1 LIQWESLEGSYAPTN
16 SIYGVRGINMKAIR
30 IYFANS
36 GDELRME
43 EVPQPV
49 PKADEVMVRIQAIG
63 VNRADLGRRRT
74 VSEGE
79 QEPPRIPGLDVAGV
93 VESVGANVTNWRPG
107 EQVMALVRGAYAEY
121 AVAPPVLTFHP
132 PEGMSTNNAASLPCV
147 FLTAW
152 YAFQMAGLKPGETAL
167 IHAAGSGVG
176 MAGVQIAKALGARV
190 LTSAGSDE
198 RVERGLQLGAEAGV
212 NYAIENVT
220 EALLRLTD
228 GQGVDMV
235 LDTVGGPIF
244 DATLG
249 TLAQGGRVVTVG
261 GHTGQRSKY
270 EEQDLAQK
278 GQWVRQM
285 GVFNEAQ
292 KDVDQHG
299 WVQMKSWFET
309 GRLRTVVQEVFP
321 WTEVKRV
328 QEILASRGVFGKV
341 VMEVR

>member
-1 LIQWESLEGSYAPTN
+1 
-16 SIYGVRGINMKAIR
+16 MKAIR
-30 IYFANS
+30 IHFADN

-49 PKADEVMVRIQAIG
+49 PKADEVRVRTQAIG

-93 VESVGANVTNWRPG
+93 VESVGANVTNWHPG
-107 EQVMALVRGAYAEY
+107 EQVIVLVRGAYAEY
-121 AVAPPVLTFHP
+121 AVAPPVLTFRP
-132 PEGMSTNNAASLPCV
+132 PAGMSTTDAASLPCV

-152 YAFQMAGLKPGETAL
+152 YAFQLAGLKPGETAL
-167 IHAAGSGVG
+167 VHAAGSGVG
-176 MAGVQIAKALGARV
+176 MAGIQIAKALGARV

-198 RVERGLQLGAEAGV
+198 RVERGRQLGAEAGV
-212 NYAIENVT
+212 NYSTENVT
-220 EALLRLTD
+220 EALLRLTS
-228 GQGVDMV
+228 GQGLDMV

-244 DATLG
+244 DATLAA
-249 TLAQGGRVVTVG
+249 LAQGGRVVTVG
-261 GHTGQRSKY
+261 AHTGERSQCKD
-270 EEQDLAQK
+270 QDLAKK

-292 KDVDQHG
+292 KDVDQRG
-299 WVQMKSWFET
+299 WAKMKSWFET
-309 GRLRTVVQEVFP
+309 GKLQTVVQEVFP

-328 QEILASRGVFGKV
+328 QEILVSRGVFGKV
-341 VMEVR
+341 VMEVRQP